1 MLIVDQPDVAELKKR
16 YETELLVKEGIIK
29 ELRSIILEKNQ
40 DKQSLDRQQ
49 LVGWYHYTQKG
60 SDSKQK
66 RLAPLL
72 TNRSQSF
79 DSRLN
84 LLILIWKNLI
94 VWTINKNL
102 IPQLMSS
109 GLLSSTWRFFGFNLF
124 FFLQIE
130 IKRKNQ
136 RENHI
141 YYSQSKLSKSIRK
154 AEGLEQT
161 LPL

>member
-1 MLIVDQPDVAELKKR
+1 MLIVDQPDVAELKKQ

-40 DKQSLDRQQ
+40 DKQSIDRQQ

-66 RLAPLL
+66 RLAPVL

-94 VWTINKNL
+94 VWISN
-102 IPQLMSS
+102 
-109 GLLSSTWRFFGFNLF
+109 
-124 FFLQIE
+124 
-130 IKRKNQ
+130 
-136 RENHI
+136 
-141 YYSQSKLSKSIRK
+141 
-154 AEGLEQT
+154 
-161 LPL
+161 